1 MMKRLGVL
9 CVLGIGCVVGALPV
23 APLLA
28 GGGAGGAAG
37 TSQQP
42 ISPAGVAKK
51 NINLG
56 PYDLLFTPATGAQC
70 VYDELGATCGTR
82 TDDADANSRHINAS
96 DVSPFA
102 AAAKTA
108 GDTIV
113 RGGLDSKTIG
123 CVQATCDATD
133 TVIVVRVINGTS
145 TSNTLVYGT
154 DFCTGTTCTDPASA
168 VLDNEAMATSLAAA
182 IEALSG
188 VGATASG
195 AICSG
200 GVAGSRCVGVSADR
214 LTSSITI
221 TDSNA
226 HAGCTVMTM
235 GTDGAV
241 IVDQEI
247 RNSASG
253 VLGCS
258 ISGSG
263 GFSCDGSIGSS
274 GTLVANPAV
283 YIGFNSAGYYK
294 WLTGSIFVPY
304 AWAGTSGT
312 WGNLAQTIACADS
325 GDGNPST
332 CGGAQTIASNIVV
345 VTCADADG
353 CSLSLAETNYSA
365 TVAAS
370 TTLIAGTTQTGALTL
385 ADAAGVVELAGGTNW
400 TPSAGD
406 TLKLVYNPSA
416 LTWAEVARA
425 DVTP

>member
-1 MMKRLGVL
+1 MTMH
-9 CVLGIGCVVGALPV
+9 A
-23 APLLA
+23 LLA
-28 GGGAGGAAG
+28 LILLAAPSNATIGNDIAAGGSASSAAMSASGLCTCSVGSTMG
-37 TSQQP
+37 T
-42 ISPAGVAKK
+42 G
-51 NINLG
+51 
-56 PYDLLFTPATGAQC
+56 DMLFEPATGADC
-70 VYDELGATCGTR
+70 LYDEQGATCSYR
-82 TDDADANSRHINAS
+82 TDDSNAVNRTINAE
-96 DVSPFA
+96 DVWPFA

-108 GDTIV
+108 GNTIV

-188 VGATASG
+188 VGSTASG

-200 GVAGSRCVGVSADR
+200 GVADSRCVGVTADR
-214 LTSSITI
+214 FTSSITI

-241 IVDQEI
+241 IVDQKI

-258 ISGSG
+258 ISGAG
-263 GFSCDGSIGSS
+263 GFSCDGSIRSS
-274 GTLVANPAV
+274 GTLVANSAV
-283 YIGFNSAGYYK
+283 YIGFNAAGYYK

-312 WGNLAQTIACADS
+312 WGNLAQTIVCADS

-400 TPSAGD
+400 TPAAGD
-406 TLKLVYNPSA
+406 TLQLVYNPSA

>member
-1 MMKRLGVL
+1 MGH
-9 CVLGIGCVVGALPV
+9 
-23 APLLA
+23 LLA
-28 GGGAGGAAG
+28 LILLAAPSNATIGNDIAAGGSASSAAMSASGLCTCSVGSTMG
-37 TSQQP
+37 T
-42 ISPAGVAKK
+42 G
-51 NINLG
+51 
-56 PYDLLFTPATGAQC
+56 DMLFEPATGADC
-70 VYDELGATCGTR
+70 LYDEQGATCSYR
-82 TDDADANSRHINAS
+82 TDDSNAGNRTINAE
-96 DVSPFA
+96 DVWPFA

-108 GDTIV
+108 GNTIV

-123 CVQATCDATD
+123 CVQATCAAAD
-133 TVIVVRVINGTS
+133 TITVVRVINGTS
-145 TSNTLVYGT
+145 TSNTLTYGT
-154 DFCTGTTCTDPASA
+154 DFCAGTLCTDPATP

-188 VGATASG
+188 VGSTASG

-200 GVAGSRCVGVSADR
+200 GVADSRCVGVTADR
-214 LTSSITI
+214 LTSSITLS
-221 TDSNA
+221 DSNA
-226 HAGCTVMTM
+226 HAACTVITL
-235 GTDGAV
+235 GTNGA
-241 IVDQEI
+241 IVLDSEI
-247 RNSASG
+247 RSP
-253 VLGCS
+253 
-258 ISGSG
+258 
-263 GFSCDGSIGSS
+263 SS
-274 GTLVANPAV
+274 GTNGCNIDAAGEFICDRSVQASLQVVAGNTSYV
-283 YIGFNSAGYYK
+283 GWSAGSYMK
-294 WLTGSIFVPY
+294 HLTGSIIIPY

-400 TPSAGD
+400 TPAAGD
-406 TLKLVYNPSA
+406 TLQLVYNPSA